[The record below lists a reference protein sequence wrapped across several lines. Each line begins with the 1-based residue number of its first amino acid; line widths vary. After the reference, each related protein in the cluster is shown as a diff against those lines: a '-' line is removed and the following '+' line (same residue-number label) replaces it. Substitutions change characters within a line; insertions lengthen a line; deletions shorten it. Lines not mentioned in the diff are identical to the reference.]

1 MKPDQTKRVLLLAA
15 IFAAPL
21 VVFGQGRVNFN
32 NRVIGAVVAPIYGIN
47 PDMPMVTLRGNANT
61 NGGTVDYTGW
71 PLLSGTGWSAALWAG
86 LSGSDS
92 LLEVATTTFRTA
104 ANGAG
109 FVQPLSN
116 VSVPAFFDNNS
127 PVDFQVRVWDNR
139 NGTITSW
146 AAALAVPGLP
156 SSYSDIFTI
165 NLQILPSIPQ
175 DLVGLTSFNIT
186 AIVPEPSII
195 AFIVI
200 AIVLHLIARVQRSKV

>member
-1 MKPDQTKRVLLLAA
+1 MKAA
-15 IFAAPL
+15 LSL
-21 VVFGQGRVNFN
+21 VMIIVTSLTALSQGRVNFN

-71 PLLSGTGWSAALWAG
+71 PLLSGTGWSASLWVG
-86 LSGSDS
+86 LSGSGS

-165 NLQILPSIPQ
+165 NLQTLPSIPQ

-186 AIVPEPSII
+186 TIVPEPSIMALI
-195 AFIVI
+195 AS
-200 AIVLHLIARVQRSKV
+200 AIVLCLITRVQRAKLD

>member
-1 MKPDQTKRVLLLAA
+1 MKAFLSLVIIFLASLAA
-15 IFAAPL
+15 L
-21 VVFGQGRVNFN
+21 SQGRVNFN

-61 NGGTVDYTGW
+61 NGGTVDYTGC
-71 PLLSGTGWSAALWAG
+71 PLLSGTGWSATLWVG
-86 LSGSDS
+86 LSGSGS

-165 NLQILPSIPQ
+165 NLQTLPSIPQ

-186 AIVPEPSII
+186 TIVPEPSII
-195 AFIVI
+195 ALI
-200 AIVLHLIARVQRSKV
+200 AIGIVLCLIVRFQRSKV